1 LTLLL
6 INLSQE
12 FQKALHISLMGNP
25 QSMKKEPNIYRGSG
39 RTTNPFKNISLEDLP
54 TSKEDDNKGWH
65 PTTGEATSLG
75 GAPTP
80 IIFTP
85 TDWAE
90 EREDQPT
97 PVEGRATRLEK
108 EAMPKKASRR

>member
-12 FQKALHISLMGNP
+12 FQKALHIPLMGNP
-25 QSMKKEPNIYRGSG
+25 QSMEKEPNIYRGSG
-39 RTTNPFKNISLEDLP
+39 RTTKPFKNISIKDSS
-54 TSKEDDNKGWH
+54 TSKEDDNKGGH
-65 PTTGEATSLG
+65 STTGEATSLS

-85 TDWAE
+85 TN
-90 EREDQPT
+90 
-97 PVEGRATRLEK
+97 
-108 EAMPKKASRR
+108 